1 MPVTISTG
9 TEQNPI
15 TVNRLLQDPLVVPEL
30 VRTFFRGQF
39 IADQILRPAGKATG
53 GAVQFWM
60 SGPVY
65 PDVTGGDAE
74 VIAPLAE
81 IPVAN
86 PIVGTPDSAVVKK
99 RGLGLR
105 ISRELADRN
114 NVGAVMLGLQQIRNS
129 IVRSVDGG
137 FMSALDA
144 AITQTVAVATPWD
157 AAAGTTIRRD
167 WLSAKAIVET
177 LQDTGFDYNLDT
189 LVINRRTRDDLLVAP
204 ELQTLF
210 TGNYADQNWLIDGKL
225 PAKIWGWDILVS
237 PNVPIDKAYAVQKNV
252 IGGIADERGGLE
264 VSDMFAEPAY
274 EAQRW
279 NVTRASAGFIDN
291 PQAGVEFTN
300 TET

>member
-1 MPVTISTG
+1 
-9 TEQNPI
+9 
-15 TVNRLLQDPLVVPEL
+15 
-30 VRTFFRGQF
+30 
-39 IADQILRPAGKATG
+39 
-53 GAVQFWM
+53 
-60 SGPVY
+60 
-65 PDVTGGDAE
+65 
-74 VIAPLAE
+74 
-81 IPVAN
+81 
-86 PIVGTPDSAVVKK
+86 
-99 RGLGLR
+99 
-105 ISRELADRN
+105 
-114 NVGAVMLGLQQIRNS
+114 
-129 IVRSVDGG
+129 
-137 FMSALDA
+137 MSALDA